1 MNHRLNLATAVL
13 AMTVATLPALAQ
25 DRSVLPAPRAP
36 FDGRL
41 AENVMDA
48 RPGTDRSL
56 RAPAGAPNVLLFL
69 SDDVGFAMASTFGG
83 PVPTPNFDRL
93 AQAGQRYNR
102 FHTTGI
108 CSPTRA
114 ALLTG
119 RNHHN
124 AGVGWLSDIN
134 TEYPGYNGRIQ
145 PDTAT
150 IAQTLRLNGW
160 STAMF
165 GKHHNIPSGERSA
178 AGPFDSWPTGLG
190 FDYYFGFPYGDSDQF
205 APIMYRGTNQV
216 DPAEQ
221 QGRMV
226 DRWLADDAIRWV
238 RNQKAAAPDKPFLL
252 YLAPGSTH
260 APHQAPADYIA
271 RFKGQFDQGWD
282 VLRVETW
289 RRQLALGII
298 PRGTK
303 LTPRPAELPAWD
315 SLSPAEKAFHARTM
329 EVAAAQMAYQDEQFG
344 RVIAELERMGQADNT
359 LFAIVMGDNGASG
372 EAGPKGTLNELRSMG
387 THDERPEWLH
397 ARLDEQ
403 GGPRTY
409 QNYSA
414 AWAWAMNAPFPWV
427 KQYASMLGGVRNG
440 MILSW
445 KGRVARPGAV
455 CARFGHVNDLAPT
468 VLEATGIPAPRI
480 VLGVEQK
487 PMDGQSL
494 VSSLSDCQPEHPRT
508 QYFEIGGKMSLYR
521 DGWYLSGD
529 DGRPSWENLPPGG
542 TRPPITWKLYDLRRD
557 FSQSTDLAAKEPA
570 RLQAMIAA
578 FREEAAKNNVWPLD
592 HRFAMARAMGTRTA
606 NPRKRFDFWGKDIS
620 VPSTTDPVMMARP
633 FTLEADLVLDKADSS
648 GVVMAL
654 GSRFGG
660 WSLWLD
666 RGVPVLTWA
675 RSTDPQ
681 EVQTVRASSALPKGE
696 TRLTFRFA
704 TRAPGGPAEAILSSG
719 GQELAR
725 GPIARNFFSP
735 AGNGEMLDTGRD
747 LGVPVA
753 DYPVAGGALEG
764 DIRHIGVIFD

>member
-1 MNHRLNLATAVL
+1 MKHRLKLATAAFAL
-13 AMTVATLPALAQ
+13 TIATAPLLAQ

-36 FDGRL
+36 FNGQI

-48 RPGTDRSL
+48 KPGTDRTL

-69 SDDVGFAMASTFGG
+69 SDDVGFAMSSTFGG

-165 GKHHNIPSGERSA
+165 GKHHNIPSGERSE
-178 AGPFDSWPTGLG
+178 AGPFDAWPTGLG
-190 FDYYFGFPYGDSDQF
+190 FEYYFGFPYGDSDQF
-205 APIMYRGTNQV
+205 APILYRGTSQV

-221 QGRMV
+221 NGRMV

-289 RRQLALGII
+289 RRQLAMGII

-315 SLSPAEKAFHARTM
+315 SLSAAEKAFHARTM

-344 RVIAELERMGQADNT
+344 RIVSELERMGQADNT
-359 LFAIVMGDNGASG
+359 LFAVVMGDNGASG

-397 ARLDEQ
+397 ARLEEQ

-440 MILSW
+440 MIMSW
-445 KGRVARPGAV
+445 KGKVASPGAV

-468 VLEATGIPAPRI
+468 ILDATGIPAPAT
-480 VLGVEQK
+480 VLGIAQK

-494 VSSLSDCQPEHPRT
+494 VSSLADCQPQRPRT
-508 QYFEIGGKMSLYR
+508 QYFEIGGKMSLYQ

-578 FREEAAKNNVWPLD
+578 FRAEAERNNVWPLD
-592 HRFAMARAMGTRTA
+592 HRFAMARAVGTRA
-606 NPRKRFDFWGKDIS
+606 PNPRKRFDFWGKDIS
-620 VPSTTDPVMMARP
+620 VPATTDPVLMARP
-633 FTLEADLVLDKADSS
+633 FTLEADLMLDRGDSS
-648 GVVMAL
+648 GVVLAL

-681 EVQTVRASSALPKGE
+681 EVQTVRASRALPQGAAK
-696 TRLTFRFA
+696 LTLRFA
-704 TRAPGGPAEAILSSG
+704 TKAPGSPAEAILSSG
-719 GQELAR
+719 GEELAR

-747 LGVPVA
+747 RGVPVA

-764 DIRHIGVIFD
+764 DIRHIAVTFD